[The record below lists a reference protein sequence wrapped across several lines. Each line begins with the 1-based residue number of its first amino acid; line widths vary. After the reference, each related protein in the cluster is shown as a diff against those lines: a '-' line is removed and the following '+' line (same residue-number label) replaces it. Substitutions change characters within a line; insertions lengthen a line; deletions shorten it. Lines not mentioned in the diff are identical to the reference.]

1 VPDTFF
7 TNESFF
13 SLAGATAIVFVVC
26 NTLQRVFDFNPK
38 WFALL
43 LAEIVAVFGA
53 WAAAR
58 PHVPSDYFIA
68 LLNGCLIYSAAGG
81 GTAIAA
87 AAETGQQKG
96 LVDVRVPEHRAFL
109 SRWF

>member
-1 VPDTFF
+1 MPSTFF

-13 SLAGATAIVFVVC
+13 SLAGSTAIVFVVC
-26 NTLQRVFDFNPK
+26 NTIQRVFNFNPK

-43 LAEIVAVFGA
+43 LSEMVALFGT
-53 WAAAR
+53 WAAQR
-58 PHVPSDYFIA
+58 SHLPSDYLIA

-87 AAETGQQKG
+87 SAETGNRKG
-96 LVDVRVPEHRAFL
+96 LLGDLTHERKFL
-109 SRWF
+109 SSWF